1 VLHEGH
7 HHPARA
13 GLDREETLGPV
24 VGEVHSEPGGD
35 AAYHVAFS
43 QGLGHGDIR
52 MVANYNHVVS
62 EDGRLFAAKL
72 GRLLEPQQNLRLVM
86 PTGSA

>member
-1 VLHEGH
+1 
-7 HHPARA
+7 
-13 GLDREETLGPV
+13 
-24 VGEVHSEPGGD
+24 
-35 AAYHVAFS
+35 VAFS

-52 MVANYNHVVS
+52 MVANCNHVLS

-72 GRLLEPQQNLRLVM
+72 GRLLEPQENLRLVM